1 MEKLGFD
8 NKDYELYKDY
18 FGTNFVHK
26 KVVAKDKV
34 YQKHDKT
41 FKEILKKSNEMSE
54 FLETFVKIKNG
65 MSQQNFL
72 KLRKEIIY
80 FLSIQ

>member
-26 KVVAKDKV
+26 KAVAKDNV

-65 MSQQNFL
+65 MFQQNFL
-72 KLRKEIIY
+72 KLRKEIM
-80 FLSIQ
+80 SIQ

>member
-1 MEKLGFD
+1 MEKLGLD
-8 NKDYELYKDY
+8 NKDY

-26 KVVAKDKV
+26 KAVAKDNV

-65 MSQQNFL
+65 MFQQNFL
-72 KLRKEIIY
+72 KLRKEIM
-80 FLSIQ
+80 SIQ

>member
-1 MEKLGFD
+1 MKKLGFD

-26 KVVAKDKV
+26 KVVAKDNV

-65 MSQQNFL
+65 MFQQNFL

-80 FLSIQ
+80 FQSIQ

>member
-18 FGTNFVHK
+18 FETNFVHK
-26 KVVAKDKV
+26 KVVTKDNV

-65 MSQQNFL
+65 MFQQNFL

>member
-1 MEKLGFD
+1 MKKLGFD

-26 KVVAKDKV
+26 KVVAKDNV

-41 FKEILKKSNEMSE
+41 FKKILKKSNEMSE

-65 MSQQNFL
+65 MFQQNFL
-72 KLRKEIIY
+72 KLRKEII
-80 FLSIQ
+80 

>member
-26 KVVAKDKV
+26 KVVAKDNV

-41 FKEILKKSNEMSE
+41 FKVLLKKSNEMS
-54 FLETFVKIKNG
+54 
-65 MSQQNFL
+65 
-72 KLRKEIIY
+72 
-80 FLSIQ
+80 

>member
-26 KVVAKDKV
+26 KVVAKDNI

-41 FKEILKKSNEMSE
+41 FKEILKKTM
-54 FLETFVKIKNG
+54 KC
-65 MSQQNFL
+65 QNF
-72 KLRKEIIY
+72 
-80 FLSIQ
+80 

>member
-26 KVVAKDKV
+26 KAVVKDNV

-65 MSQQNFL
+65 MFQQNFL
-72 KLRKEIIY
+72 KLRKEII
-80 FLSIQ
+80 

>member
-8 NKDYELYKDY
+8 NKDYELYKDC

-41 FKEILKKSNEMSE
+41 FKEIK
-54 FLETFVKIKNG
+54 
-65 MSQQNFL
+65 
-72 KLRKEIIY
+72 
-80 FLSIQ
+80 

>member
-18 FGTNFVHK
+18 FETNFVHK
-26 KVVAKDKV
+26 KVVAKDNV

-41 FKEILKKSNEMSE
+41 FKEILKNQMKC
-54 FLETFVKIKNG
+54 
-65 MSQQNFL
+65 QNF
-72 KLRKEIIY
+72 
-80 FLSIQ
+80 